1 MLSIKEHHLALADI
15 YKQVSRDF
23 DESHN
28 LPMSGR
34 YYERTNHE
42 QDVAKECL
50 LSIDRITQSLK
61 NMVRE
66 YMREKMKTGVSF
78 EEAQEIVCVSE
89 AFVVLRMLGVT
100 KIDFYDQKNV
110 VVL

>member
-1 MLSIKEHHLALADI
+1 MLYIKEHHQELAKV
-15 YKQVSRDF
+15 YRQVSKDF

-34 YYERTNHE
+34 YYERANHE
-42 QDVAKECL
+42 EDVAKESL
-50 LSIDRITQSLK
+50 LSVERIVQSLK
-61 NMVRE
+61 NVARE
-66 YMREKMKTGVSF
+66 YMREKMKNGMSF
-78 EEAQEIVCVSE
+78 EEAQEVVCVTE
-89 AFVVLRMLGVT
+89 AFIILKTLGVT

>member
-1 MLSIKEHHLALADI
+1 MLSIKEHHLAIADI
-15 YKQVSRDF
+15 YKQVSKDF

-28 LPMSGR
+28 HDMSGR

-42 QDVAKECL
+42 HDVAKECL
-50 LSIDRITQSLK
+50 LSIERISQSLK
-61 NMVRE
+61 NVVRE
-66 YMREKMKTGVSF
+66 YMREKMKSGMSF

-100 KIDFYDQKNV
+100 KIDFYDQNV

>member
-1 MLSIKEHHLALADI
+1 MLSIKEHHLVLADI
-15 YKQVSRDF
+15 YKQVSKDF

-50 LSIDRITQSLK
+50 LSVDRISQSLK
-61 NMVRE
+61 NVVRE
-66 YMREKMKTGVSF
+66 YIREKMKGGMSF
-78 EEAQEIVCVSE
+78 EEAQEVVCVSE
-89 AFVVLRMLGVT
+89 AFIVLKMLGVS
-100 KIDFYDQKNV
+100 KIDFYDQKV